1 MLKVGVAIPC
11 YIYHLPKLRFLLE
24 SIANQTVK
32 PDYVVVSCSSTKSD
46 NVDVQQLLSTYS
58 QKFTLAIL
66 TTQERKNASE
76 NRNIAS
82 RYLRELQVDIISY
95 IDADDL
101 MCSQRLEFIKSIF
114 EKTDALIILHSYV
127 YDKKDESLSDLQFDY
142 GKLVRAPSGCALH
155 IEDYS
160 KKIHHGHSSIRSEVF
175 RNIQFR
181 ESDEFNRIPGQHG
194 GGNEDSIFCGD
205 VLNFVGT
212 RNAYIS
218 HPLTIYYE
226 EGKTANV
233 SFL

>member
-11 YIYHLPKLRFLLE
+11 YIYHLPKLQFLLE

-46 NVDVQQLLSTYS
+46 NVEVQQLISTYS
-58 QKFTLAIL
+58 PKFNLTIL

-82 RYLRELQVDIISY
+82 RYLRQLQVDIISY

-142 GKLVRAPSGCALH
+142 GKLVRAPTGCALH

-175 RNIQFR
+175 GYIQYR
-181 ESDEFNRIPGQHG
+181 EPVEFNRK
-194 GGNEDSIFCGD
+194 EDSIFCGD

-212 RNAYIS
+212 RNAYIPI
-218 HPLTIYYE
+218 PLTIYYE
-226 EGKTANV
+226 EGKTV
-233 SFL
+233 EVD

>member
-24 SIANQTVK
+24 SIVNQTVK

-46 NVDVQQLLSTYS
+46 NVEVQQLLSTYS
-58 QKFTLAIL
+58 QKFTLTIL

-114 EKTDALIILHSYV
+114 EKTRCPFICDCFVFHTLSGDIRTFRLSIKYKSYPTFYDTILVPIFEKYCAENNIELKIIKR
-127 YDKKDESLSDLQFDY
+127 DIY
-142 GKLVRAPSGCALH
+142 G
-155 IEDYS
+155 
-160 KKIHHGHSSIRSEVF
+160 
-175 RNIQFR
+175 
-181 ESDEFNRIPGQHG
+181 
-194 GGNEDSIFCGD
+194 
-205 VLNFVGT
+205 
-212 RNAYIS
+212 
-218 HPLTIYYE
+218 
-226 EGKTANV
+226 
-233 SFL
+233 